1 MKILEI
7 KIFNFGKFSN
17 FNYKFN
23 DKLHIL
29 DKPNGYGKTTIAE
42 FINSMF
48 FGMPSLQVKG
58 TSNKRIKYSPWNG
71 GKFGGSL
78 VFSYLNQ
85 EYQVTREFGY
95 NTSSDDT
102 FELKNYKTNVS
113 INKINNTT
121 VDSRNF
127 GETLFKINQVSFE
140 RTNFIPQSNVFFD
153 NDQKIHGDI
162 NLRLR
167 EIFGDTRDDNNYKK
181 AEKIIDEKLRMLH
194 PKSKR
199 GDAIYVKN
207 EEKINVT
214 DQLLNDA
221 KEALL
226 KIEVETTELEAL
238 KLKKEENEK
247 QLLLLKKKIQ
257 TLNTYNETKLKKEN
271 YDKELERL
279 EITNKS
285 LKENKSFFIN
295 ISPED
300 IKLTTYEKALENL
313 NQEKTILEQFID
325 KKNDEINDLRESKS
339 KMSTNQAEK
348 TYYEREI
355 DSKEREK
362 LVKTSE
368 VKTLNDQ
375 LIKLNPLNIILSIIT
390 LGIYLIII
398 LLKNNKTNQEISSN
412 LKRIEYL
419 ENEIFRMTLKLNE
432 LKKENGEDYD
442 FLINEIQKEINLR
455 NENYHKILNE
465 VRKIYNDFKI
475 DLNDLNVAYFKIENK
490 YYEYFKLVKDLENIN
505 LELSKYNPDEFKN
518 LKLDKALNF
527 DSLNSEEKSL
537 NLNNEELIRKI
548 NSLEKSILIN
558 EETASQLD
566 FYKGELDILLEYRL
580 NLDKKRKLLEETKD
594 LLLKAN
600 QNLAIKYLEPL
611 EDKVNELIKFFN
623 LDDLI
628 VSFDGNSNILVKT
641 NDNASLYDLGY
652 YSTGSQELM
661 SVLVR
666 LSLIDLIYKDL
677 NPFIIFD
684 DSFANFDDEK
694 IKMVKPLLEKLST
707 KYQIIYF
714 TCSSSRNLN

>member
-1 MKILEI
+1 
-7 KIFNFGKFSN
+7 
-17 FNYKFN
+17 
-23 DKLHIL
+23 
-29 DKPNGYGKTTIAE
+29 
-42 FINSMF
+42 
-48 FGMPSLQVKG
+48 
-58 TSNKRIKYSPWNG
+58 
-71 GKFGGSL
+71 
-78 VFSYLNQ
+78 
-85 EYQVTREFGY
+85 
-95 NTSSDDT
+95 
-102 FELKNYKTNVS
+102 
-113 INKINNTT
+113 
-121 VDSRNF
+121 
-127 GETLFKINQVSFE
+127 
-140 RTNFIPQSNVFFD
+140 
-153 NDQKIHGDI
+153 
-162 NLRLR
+162 
-167 EIFGDTRDDNNYKK
+167 
-181 AEKIIDEKLRMLH
+181 
-194 PKSKR
+194 
-199 GDAIYVKN
+199 
-207 EEKINVT
+207 
-214 DQLLNDA
+214 
-221 KEALL
+221 
-226 KIEVETTELEAL
+226 
-238 KLKKEENEK
+238 
-247 QLLLLKKKIQ
+247 
-257 TLNTYNETKLKKEN
+257 
-271 YDKELERL
+271 
-279 EITNKS
+279 
-285 LKENKSFFIN
+285 
-295 ISPED
+295 
-300 IKLTTYEKALENL
+300 
-313 NQEKTILEQFID
+313 
-325 KKNDEINDLRESKS
+325 
-339 KMSTNQAEK
+339 
-348 TYYEREI
+348 
-355 DSKEREK
+355 KEREK